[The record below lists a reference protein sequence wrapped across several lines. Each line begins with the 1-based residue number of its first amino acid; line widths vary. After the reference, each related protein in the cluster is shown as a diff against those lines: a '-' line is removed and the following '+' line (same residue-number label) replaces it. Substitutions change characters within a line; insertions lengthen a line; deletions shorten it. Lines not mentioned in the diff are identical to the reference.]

1 MTPYLAAQHGEA
13 VFLVSTLSGGAEKLF
28 VQNAKRSEFVCLER
42 ACAILRDAGR
52 LTGPAAIVDV
62 GAHIGTTTIPALTRH
77 GFARAVA
84 VEPDPDNIRLL
95 RVNVALNRLHERVTV
110 IQAAVSDTPR
120 KQMLWS
126 PGSEEGGWARGRL
139 IDEPSTT
146 AVVIDTVTLDGL
158 AEAGIIEPATTK
170 LLWLGQPFD
179 ESLIRSG
186 SASVLF
192 QRRVPIVFVLRRHAN
207 PGSFIDRLREHGYER
222 IVDLRHPSLGKPLSS
237 WTPTFERVDD
247 PFTLSARAKM
257 TDMLAF

>member
-158 AEAGIIEPATTK
+158 AEAGIIEPA
-170 LLWLGQPFD
+170 D
-179 ESLIRSG
+179 EAALAR
-186 SASVLF
+186 AT
-192 QRRVPIVFVLRRHAN
+192 LRREPDPIGIRFRPVPAACSDRVRAAAPRE
-207 PGSFIDRLREHGYER
+207 PGVVHRPAQGARLRTDR
-222 IVDLRHPSLGKPLSS
+222 RPSPPEPG
-237 WTPTFERVDD
+237 
-247 PFTLSARAKM
+247 
-257 TDMLAF
+257 